1 MATLNA
7 PDLTIA
13 EAAERAG
20 ISAHTIRYYERAGL
34 LAPIDRTDSGHRRF
48 AAEDIEWI
56 VVITKLRATGMPI
69 RRIREYAELVREGD
83 GNELERLALLESHR
97 EEELRC
103 AGRGDL
109 DGLLDR
115 VAERA
120 PDQQLVPSR
129 RKLQP
134 VRHSRHIGG
143 VRGEREQS
151 ADEGVDGQ

>member
-1 MATLNA
+1 MNA

-34 LAPIDRTDSGHRRF
+34 LAPIERTDSGHRRF

-83 GNELERLALLESHR
+83 GNELERLALLASHR
-97 EEELRC
+97 EEVLRRLDEVQRNLELVDYKIALYRK
-103 AGRGDL
+103 R
-109 DGLLDR
+109 LDR
-115 VAERA
+115 SKAA
-120 PDQQLVPSR
+120 
-129 RKLQP
+129 
-134 VRHSRHIGG
+134 
-143 VRGEREQS
+143 
-151 ADEGVDGQ
+151 

>member
-34 LAPIDRTDSGHRRF
+34 LAPIERTDSGHRRF

-97 EEELRC
+97 EEVLRRLDEVQQNLELVDYKIALYRK
-103 AGRGDL
+103 R
-109 DGLLDR
+109 LDR
-115 VAERA
+115 SQAA
-120 PDQQLVPSR
+120 
-129 RKLQP
+129 
-134 VRHSRHIGG
+134 
-143 VRGEREQS
+143 
-151 ADEGVDGQ
+151 

>member
-34 LAPIDRTDSGHRRF
+34 LAPIERTDSGHRRF

-97 EEELRC
+97 EEVLRRLDEVQRNLELVDYKI
-103 AGRGDL
+103 AL
-109 DGLLDR
+109 Y
-115 VAERA
+115 
-120 PDQQLVPSR
+120 
-129 RKLQP
+129 RKRLGY
-134 VRHSRHIGG
+134 RS
-143 VRGEREQS
+143 E
-151 ADEGVDGQ
+151 AA

>member
-34 LAPIDRTDSGHRRF
+34 LAPIERTDSGHRRF

-97 EEELRC
+97 EEVLRRLDEVQQNLELVDYKIALYRN
-103 AGRGDL
+103 R
-109 DGLLDR
+109 LDR
-115 VAERA
+115 GKAA
-120 PDQQLVPSR
+120 
-129 RKLQP
+129 
-134 VRHSRHIGG
+134 
-143 VRGEREQS
+143 
-151 ADEGVDGQ
+151 

>member
-34 LAPIDRTDSGHRRF
+34 LAPIERTDSGHRRF
-48 AAEDIEWI
+48 ADEDIEWI

-97 EEELRC
+97 EEVLRRLGEVQRNLELVDYKIALYRK
-103 AGRGDL
+103 R
-109 DGLLDR
+109 LDR
-115 VAERA
+115 SQAA
-120 PDQQLVPSR
+120 
-129 RKLQP
+129 
-134 VRHSRHIGG
+134 
-143 VRGEREQS
+143 
-151 ADEGVDGQ
+151 

>member
-13 EAAERAG
+13 EAAELAG

-34 LAPIDRTDSGHRRF
+34 LAPIERTESGHRRF

-97 EEELRC
+97 EEVLRRLDEVQQNLELVDYKIALYRK
-103 AGRGDL
+103 R
-109 DGLLDR
+109 LDR
-115 VAERA
+115 SKAA
-120 PDQQLVPSR
+120 
-129 RKLQP
+129 
-134 VRHSRHIGG
+134 
-143 VRGEREQS
+143 
-151 ADEGVDGQ
+151 

>member
-34 LAPIDRTDSGHRRF
+34 LAPIERTDSGHRRF

-56 VVITKLRATGMPI
+56 VVITKLRATGMSI

-97 EEELRC
+97 EEVLRRLDEVQRNLELVDYKIALYRK
-103 AGRGDL
+103 R
-109 DGLLDR
+109 LDR
-115 VAERA
+115 SKAA
-120 PDQQLVPSR
+120 
-129 RKLQP
+129 
-134 VRHSRHIGG
+134 
-143 VRGEREQS
+143 
-151 ADEGVDGQ
+151 